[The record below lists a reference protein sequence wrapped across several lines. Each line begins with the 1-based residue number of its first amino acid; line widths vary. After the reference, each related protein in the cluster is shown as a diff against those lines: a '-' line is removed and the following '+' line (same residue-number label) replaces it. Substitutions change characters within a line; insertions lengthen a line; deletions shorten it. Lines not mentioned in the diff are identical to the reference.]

1 LTAGPR
7 FGVVNAMAHYV
18 SFKTGSDTND
28 GRTLASAFKSIQH
41 AMQVARRGD
50 TLVIVP
56 GIYDQDLDK
65 RLAVARAAGLT
76 VAVSGSES

>member
-1 LTAGPR
+1 
-7 FGVVNAMAHYV
+7 
-18 SFKTGSDTND
+18 
-28 GRTLASAFKSIQH
+28 
-41 AMQVARRGD
+41 MQVARRGD